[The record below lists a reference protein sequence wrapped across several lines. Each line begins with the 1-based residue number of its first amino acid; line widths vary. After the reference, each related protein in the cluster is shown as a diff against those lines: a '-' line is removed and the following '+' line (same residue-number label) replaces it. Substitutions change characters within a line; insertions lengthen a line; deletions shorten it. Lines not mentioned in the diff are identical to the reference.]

1 MRFEPH
7 FTPTS
12 RSWLNPVECWFREIA
27 DKRIRRGAF
36 RSVKELIATI
46 EDHIEK
52 HNDNP
57 QSFAWTVKADAI
69 L

>member
-1 MRFEPH
+1 M
-7 FTPTS
+7 
-12 RSWLNPVECWFREIA
+12 ECWFREIA

-36 RSVKELIATI
+36 RSVKELIGTI

-57 QSFAWTVKADAI
+57 QSFPWTVKADAI